1 MTPNQQLATL
11 KAAVCDVAYDNST
24 RQAYAT
30 DASVYQ
36 IEPLAVAF
44 PGSANE
50 ASSIIRAA
58 AQAGVSVIPRGAG
71 TSLSG
76 GAIGDG
82 LVVDFARY
90 NRLIYDLN
98 LERKTVRVGAGVVL
112 DQLNDF
118 LRPHKLWFGPDVAT
132 SSRATL
138 GGMIANDS
146 SGAHAP
152 VYGTTADHISLLEI
166 LISDGRV
173 EVIGLGSE
181 SWPEPTLTTRPSLVK
196 ISSTLM

>member
-11 KAAVCDVAYDNST
+11 KAAVCDVAFDNLT
-24 RQAYAT
+24 RQLYAT
-30 DASVYQ
+30 DASPYQ

-44 PGSANE
+44 PASAHD
-50 ASSIIRAA
+50 ASAIIQAA

-71 TSLSG
+71 TGLSG

-90 NRLIYDLN
+90 NRQIWDFN
-98 LERKTVRVGAGVVL
+98 KERRTVRVGAGVVL
-112 DQLNDF
+112 DQLNEF
-118 LRPHKLWFGPDVAT
+118 LRPFRFCFGPDVAT

-146 SGAHAP
+146 SGA
-152 VYGTTADHISLLEI
+152 
-166 LISDGRV
+166 
-173 EVIGLGSE
+173 
-181 SWPEPTLTTRPSLVK
+181 TRRSMARRAC
-196 ISSTLM
+196 T

>member
-11 KAAVCDVAYDNST
+11 KAAVCEVAYDNLT
-24 RQAYAT
+24 RQLYAT

-36 IEPLAVAF
+36 IEPQAVAF
-44 PGSANE
+44 PADAHE
-50 ASSIIRAA
+50 ASAVIQAA
-58 AQAGVSVIPRGAG
+58 AQAGVAITPRGAG

-76 GAIGDG
+76 GAIGDT
-82 LVVDFARY
+82 LIIDFARY
-90 NRLIYDLN
+90 NRTIFDFN
-98 LERKTVRVGAGVVL
+98 RERRTVRVGAGVIL

-118 LRPHKLWFGPDVAT
+118 LRPHQLCFGPDVAT

-152 VYGTTADHISLLEI
+152 VYGTTADHVNALEI
-166 LISDGRV
+166 L
-173 EVIGLGSE
+173 
-181 SWPEPTLTTRPSLVK
+181 
-196 ISSTLM
+196 

>member
-1 MTPNQQLATL
+1 MTPNQQLTTL
-11 KAAVCDVAYDNST
+11 KAAVCDVAFDNLT
-24 RQAYAT
+24 RQLYAT

-44 PGSANE
+44 PGSAHE
-50 ASSIIRAA
+50 ASSIIQAA

-98 LERKTVRVGAGVVL
+98 LERKTVRVGAGVIL

-118 LRPHKLWFGPDVAT
+118 LASAQILFRPGRGDQFARDAGRHDCQRFVRRARAGLWHHGGSHQRAGNFNQRRARREGRFRPGRAARNNAT
-132 SSRATL
+132 CWKA
-138 GGMIANDS
+138 
-146 SGAHAP
+146 
-152 VYGTTADHISLLEI
+152 
-166 LISDGRV
+166 
-173 EVIGLGSE
+173 
-181 SWPEPTLTTRPSLVK
+181 
-196 ISSTLM
+196 